1 MTSRSVAAPGVTRR
15 AFREEVFCRT
25 SSRRSSPSSVG
36 VTALS
41 DSLNADTSDPA
52 GRHARDRCHP
62 DRSRVRGTRPAA
74 AARTRLP
81 GGLPA
86 GDRPSRA
93 APRPPQHARQ
103 FPEICDDGRSFTSA
117 FIALDP
123 AICRAGCCR
132 PFRSVDRGFLVDPPK
147 GPGGDPRELGQAS
160 PPPAQPWQYCR
171 NHISCLPL
179 PTTWSSLTTSATCTP
194 PFILASSSV
203 LKGSPSTIASG
214 TASRRPAM
222 PSPCS
227 ACTERRAQWCPGR
240 LNRAALLDGL
250 RSH

>member
-62 DRSRVRGTRPAA
+62 DRSRVRATRPAA

-86 GDRPSRA
+86 VIVPLER
-93 APRPPQHARQ
+93 
-103 FPEICDDGRSFTSA
+103 
-117 FIALDP
+117 L
-123 AICRAGCCR
+123 
-132 PFRSVDRGFLVDPPK
+132 
-147 GPGGDPRELGQAS
+147 LGHL
-160 PPPAQPWQYCR
+160 
-171 NHISCLPL
+171 NMH
-179 PTTWSSLTTSATCTP
+179 
-194 PFILASSSV
+194 
-203 LKGSPSTIASG
+203 GS
-214 TASRRPAM
+214 SRRFATTAGVSPA
-222 PSPCS
+222 PSLPS
-227 ACTERRAQWCPGR
+227 IPLFVALAAVALFAVSIGASWWTRRRVLAGI
-240 LNRAALLDGL
+240 RANWAKPRRRPRNLGSIAGITF
-250 RSH
+250 RVCRYPRRGAR